1 MMRKIHMKQAVV
13 INLPTEDIFDYMS
26 KLENMKHWSSA
37 FISIQSTSPGITGVG
52 ATAKS
57 TLRFLG
63 NWSDVSFELVE
74 CEPVRCLTIKS
85 TTAVAPFIFHYQF
98 EHLENGGT
106 HIAQD
111 ALISLLGAVNGR
123 VEQVVTNAIRRDI
136 ERDLLTLKDMLE
148 TSASTYSSAARA

>member
-1 MMRKIHMKQAVV
+1 MKQAVV

-26 KLENMKHWSSA
+26 NLENMMHWSSA

-63 NWSDVSFELVE
+63 NWSNISMELVE
-74 CEPVRCLTIKS
+74 CEPERFLTIKS
-85 TTAVAPFIFHYQF
+85 TTAIAPFLFHYQF
-98 EHLENGGT
+98 ERLENGGT
-106 HIAQD
+106 TIGQD
-111 ALISLLGAVNGR
+111 ATISLLNGLNGMT
-123 VEQVVTNAIRRDI
+123 EQVVTNAIRRDI